1 MEINKMLNKKNKKDF
16 VKKPEFIVINNIYDE
31 LYRLTDKYGF
41 EQVIMHLGEVARKQV
56 SRDLASRIWGAL
68 KLENRIKNLD
78 N

>member
-1 MEINKMLNKKNKKDF
+1 MLKNKKKVEF
-16 VKKPEFIVINNIYDE
+16 VKRPEFIVINNIYDD
-31 LYRLTDKYGF
+31 LYQLTDKYGF

-68 KLENRIKNLD
+68 KMENRIKNLD

>member
-1 MEINKMLNKKNKKDF
+1 MLNKKNKKDF